1 VNNITGSNNIP
12 SSNPPV
18 GFRSFACARYLTGL
32 VDPVLLSEF
41 ERIGPASFS
50 VEHVCKQEDLQK
62 SKHTSEKDYI
72 DMSHWNELQ
81 EKVTKY
87 LADIIR
93 QWVGLDKDV
102 CLSVIEVPTHIF
114 RSQYSKEKNNNK
126 NISDRVEE
134 IKSKYSKPWIDGS
147 YII

>member
-1 VNNITGSNNIP
+1 M
-12 SSNPPV
+12 
-18 GFRSFACARYLTGL
+18 
-32 VDPVLLSEF
+32 
-41 ERIGPASFS
+41 
-50 VEHVCKQEDLQK
+50 CKQEDLQK

-114 RSQYSKEKNNNK
+114 KSKYSKEKNNNK

-147 YII
+147 YINLGRLDNNHWAY